1 MKPPSLTIAEVN
13 SLGRAEFV
21 GRFGAIYEKSP
32 WVAEGAW
39 NARPFA
45 DATALENALADVVRH
60 ASHAQ
65 QLELLQKHP
74 RLGTRL
80 ALSGYSRSEQAGA
93 GLLDV
98 SAAERAELEQLNNA
112 MKRSSA
118 SLSFLPCAMPI
129 RAAFL
134 TAAGRAST
142 MTRSRSSTR
151 ACARYSR
158 LRTSVCPIFCK
169 SRRSRA
175 RRRSSQRQPPLAETG
190 HQLHDADV

>member
-1 MKPPSLTIAEVN
+1 MKSPSLTIDEVN

-39 NARPFA
+39 NARPF
-45 DATALENALADVVRH
+45 H
-60 ASHAQ
+60 AH

-98 SAAERAELEQLNNA
+98 SDAERAELEQLNNSYETKFGFPFILA
-112 MKRSSA
+112 VRNA
-118 SLSFLPCAMPI
+118 N
-129 RAAFL
+129 
-134 TAAGRAST
+134 
-142 MTRSRSSTR
+142 TRSILDSCRTRINHDEKSEFDESLRQVFKIAHFRLSDLLDNGRSATR
-151 ACARYSR
+151 
-158 LRTSVCPIFCK
+158 
-169 SRRSRA
+169 
-175 RRRSSQRQPPLAETG
+175 
-190 HQLHDADV
+190 

>member
-45 DATALENALADVVRH
+45 DATALETALADVVRH

-65 QLELLQKHP
+65 QLELLQMHP

-80 ALSGYSRSEQAGA
+80 ALNGYSRSEQAGA

-98 SAAERAELEQLNNA
+98 SAAERAELEHLNDSYETKFGFPLILAVRNA
-112 MKRSSA
+112 N
-118 SLSFLPCAMPI
+118 
-129 RAAFL
+129 
-134 TAAGRAST
+134 
-142 MTRSRSSTR
+142 SRSILDSCRTR
-151 ACARYSR
+151 INHDEEAEFDESLRQLFTIAHFR
-158 LRTSVCPIFCK
+158 LSDLLDK
-169 SRRSRA
+169 GRSATR
-175 RRRSSQRQPPLAETG
+175 
-190 HQLHDADV
+190 